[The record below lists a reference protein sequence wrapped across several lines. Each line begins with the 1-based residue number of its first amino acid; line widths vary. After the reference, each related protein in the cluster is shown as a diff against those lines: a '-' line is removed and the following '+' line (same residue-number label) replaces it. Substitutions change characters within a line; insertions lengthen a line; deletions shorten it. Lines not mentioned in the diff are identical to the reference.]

1 MFALTAE
8 SLSGGAA
15 MAAVVKDAG
24 DDPDVTHG
32 AVIRSTVR
40 LLPPGSGV
48 VFRAGDGVGTVTL
61 PGLPWRSANPRST
74 PCPGS

>member
-1 MFALTAE
+1 
-8 SLSGGAA
+8 

-32 AVIRSTVR
+32 ALVRSTVR

-48 VFRAGDGVGTVTL
+48 VFRAGPGVGTVTR
-61 PGLPWRSANPRST
+61 PGLPSPSASPPST
-74 PCPGS
+74 PSRAR